1 MPEPRR
7 VAVVGDAGHYVGPE
21 LARHLAVRG
30 YARLFIQNTWLHDD
44 TYDYTEGIRWWRSA
58 ATDPEQL
65 GGDMPTGDIVAGS
78 PRRPDLDAETIRA
91 AFDAPFPDAA
101 SKAGARRFPYCLP
114 FAEPE
119 LGDADLQASTR
130 RLLGTWDIPIHIAF
144 GDADGVFT
152 WEWAEQWAT
161 ELPGATLDR
170 VPEAGHFVQM
180 EPPEDELAVIR
191 IHLPSAAPS

>member
-21 LARHLAVRG
+21 VARHLAVRG
-30 YARLFIQNTWLHDD
+30 YARLFILNTWLHDD

-78 PRRPDLDAETIRA
+78 LRRPDLDAETIRA

-101 SKAGARRFPYCLP
+101 SKAGAQRFPYCLR
-114 FAEPE
+114 
-119 LGDADLQASTR
+119 SR
-130 RLLGTWDIPIHIAF
+130 NRS
-144 GDADGVFT
+144 
-152 WEWAEQWAT
+152 WAT
-161 ELPGATLDR
+161 PTSKPAPGDCSGRGTSRSTSPLVTPTGCSRGSGPSSGRRSSRAPRSTAFLRPATRPDGTPR
-170 VPEAGHFVQM
+170 
-180 EPPEDELAVIR
+180 R
-191 IHLPSAAPS
+191 